1 MADKLLVKY
10 VNFFR
15 NFLKMF
21 KILLVE
27 DHILV
32 RNGIRLILDSHADI
46 EIIGEVDDGIQALE
60 FLDNNEL
67 PGLILTDVDMP
78 KMDGI
83 ALINEVKM
91 RFPNIEI
98 AVLSM
103 IDESKTIVE
112 AFRVGAVGYL
122 SKNSDYKELLNGV
135 LQVSQGKRYLSISLG
150 LALLDNFQVAQPP
163 LIDKKAIFQRYD
175 ISDRELSIL
184 ELIAQGFTNSEI
196 ADQIFLSKRTVEGYR
211 KQLIEKT
218 KTKNTADLVRFAF
231 QNKLL
236 H

>member
-1 MADKLLVKY
+1 
-10 VNFFR
+10 
-15 NFLKMF
+15 MF

-27 DHILV
+27 DHKLV
-32 RNGIRLILDSHADI
+32 RNGVRLILDSHKDI
-46 EIIGEVDDGIQALE
+46 EIIGEVDDGIHALE

-67 PGLILTDVDMP
+67 PELMLTDVDMP
-78 KMDGI
+78 RMDGI
-83 ALINEVKM
+83 DLISKVMSK
-91 RFPNIEI
+91 FPKIKI
-98 AVLSM
+98 VVLSM
-103 IDESKTIVE
+103 IDESTTIIE
-112 AFRVGAVGYL
+112 AFRAGAVGYL
-122 SKNSDYKELLNGV
+122 SKNSDYNELLNGV
-135 LQVSQGKRYLSISLG
+135 LQAAKGKRYLSISLG
-150 LALLDNFQVAQPP
+150 LALMDNFQVAQPP
-163 LIDKKAIFQRYD
+163 LIDKETVFLRYD
-175 ISDRELSIL
+175 ISERELSIL